1 MADETT
7 RDRILRTAQDLFTTK
22 GFANASVREI
32 CEEAAITPPTL
43 YYHFGDKEGL
53 FAAVVEDTLSLDDFL
68 ELLRRA
74 VAVPSTP
81 RAKLGAYVGTYLTG
95 FPADFL
101 NPGLHLQDST
111 QVNGTSLRRV
121 QTGISDVYRLTQD
134 FLRAGIEAG
143 AFREVDVDTT
153 ASCLMGIV
161 DSFVRARVY
170 LGVDYDVEQIKGC
183 VVDLLMRGLVGGSD
197 D

>member
-7 RDRILRTAQDLFTTK
+7 RDRILRTAQDLFTSK

-53 FAAVVEDTLSLDDFL
+53 FAAVVEDTLRLDDFL
-68 ELLRRA
+68 ELLRQA

-121 QTGISDVYRLTQD
+121 QTGMSDVYRLTQD
-134 FLRAGIEAG
+134 LLRAGIEAG
-143 AFREVDVDTT
+143 AFREVDVDTA
-153 ASCLMGIV
+153 ASCLMGTV